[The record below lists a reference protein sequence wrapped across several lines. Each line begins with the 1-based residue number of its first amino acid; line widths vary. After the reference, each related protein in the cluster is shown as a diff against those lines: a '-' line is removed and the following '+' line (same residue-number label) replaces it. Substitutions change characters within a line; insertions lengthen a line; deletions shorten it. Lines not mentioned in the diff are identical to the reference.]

1 MSGKSVLTGLIG
13 CEIAASRSPQI
24 HEREAD
30 AQGIRLVYSLF
41 DLAEY
46 PQRLGE
52 VLDAAALL
60 GFAGLNITHPFK
72 QDVLPLLA
80 ELSDD
85 ARRIGA
91 VNTVVR
97 RDSGWTGYNTDA
109 IGFGDG
115 LQQALPDGDMSH
127 IVQFGAGGAGSATA
141 DALLAMGTERL
152 VLVEQDIARA
162 EALAERLR
170 ASFPH
175 AAVETVGSIDG
186 LGDASGIV
194 NASPV
199 GMYGHEGTP
208 FDTGLLMPHQWVADI
223 VYFPRET
230 QLLQAAR
237 AAGCRTVDGSR
248 MVVLQAARAFELFTG
263 LGANRARMLKEFERA

>member
-1 MSGKSVLTGLIG
+1 MPVASLLSGLVGS
-13 CEIAASRSPQI
+13 EIAASRSPEI

-30 AQGIRLVYSLF
+30 AQGVRLIYKLF
-41 DLAEY
+41 DLADRPELL
-46 PQRLGE
+46 PD

-60 GFAGLNITHPFK
+60 GFAGLNVTHPFK
-72 QDVLPLLA
+72 QRVMALLDEVNA
-80 ELSDD
+80 D

-91 VNTVVR
+91 VNTIVR
-97 RDSGWTGYNTDA
+97 RDGRWIGFNTDA

-115 LQQALPDGDMSH
+115 LRQTLPDSDLTR

-141 DALLAMGTERL
+141 DALLAMGAGEL
-152 VLVEQDIARA
+152 VLVEQDIAGA

-170 ASFPH
+170 ASFPQ
-175 AAVETVGSIDG
+175 AKVTPVGALDR
-186 LGDASGIV
+186 LDDASGIV

-208 FDTGLLMPHQWVADI
+208 FDPLLLQARHWVADI
-223 VYFPRET
+223 VYFPRAT
-230 QLLQAAR
+230 ALLQAAR
-237 AAGCRTVDGSR
+237 ATGCRTVDGSR

-263 LGANRARMLKEFERA
+263 LTADRTRMLKEFESA

>member
-1 MSGKSVLTGLIG
+1 MPVASLLSGLVGS
-13 CEIAASRSPQI
+13 EIAASRSPEI

-30 AQGIRLVYSLF
+30 AQGVRLIYKLF
-41 DLAEY
+41 DLADRPE
-46 PQRLGE
+46 RLPD

-60 GFAGLNITHPFK
+60 GFAGLNVTHPFK
-72 QDVLPLLA
+72 QRVMALLD
-80 ELSDD
+80 EVSED

-91 VNTVVR
+91 ANTIVR
-97 RDSGWTGYNTDA
+97 RDGRWIGYNTDA

-115 LQQALPDGDMSH
+115 LRQALPDGDLTR

-141 DALLAMGTERL
+141 DSLLAMGAGEL

-170 ASFPH
+170 ASFPQ
-175 AAVETVGSIDG
+175 ARVTPVGTLDR
-186 LGDASGIV
+186 LDDASGIV

-208 FDTGLLMPHQWVADI
+208 FDPQLLQARHWVADI

-230 QLLQAAR
+230 ALLKAAR
-237 AAGCRTVDGSR
+237 ATGCRTVDGSR

-263 LGANRARMLKEFERA
+263 LTADRARMLKEFERA